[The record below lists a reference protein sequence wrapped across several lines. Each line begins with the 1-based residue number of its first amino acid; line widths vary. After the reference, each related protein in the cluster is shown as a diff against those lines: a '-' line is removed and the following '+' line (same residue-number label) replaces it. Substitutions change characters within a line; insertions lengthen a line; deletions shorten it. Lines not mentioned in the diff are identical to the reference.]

1 MDFPHEQYSFYIDPQ
16 QHQQQHHAA
25 NQLAPYQHYHLAP
38 QHVEAYYASSYS
50 TDYPDFGCVP
60 PEHED
65 VDGCSEILTRPRL
78 TKEQVEVLETQFQ
91 AHPKPNG
98 HVKRQLALQTK
109 LALPRVAV
117 GWYVARFNI
126 G

>member
-1 MDFPHEQYSFYIDPQ
+1 MDFPHEHYPFHIDMQ
-16 QHQQQHHAA
+16 QHQQQHHVPH
-25 NQLAPYQHYHLAP
+25 QPAPYQHYHVPP
-38 QHVEAYYASSYS
+38 QHVEAYYASPYP
-50 TDYPDFGCVP
+50 TDYPDFSCIP

-65 VDGCSEILTRPRL
+65 VEGCSEILTRPRL

-117 GWYVARFNI
+117 GWYDVGLYI